1 MMPERVA
8 IERPN
13 SAHSDSTSSLRRLSS
28 AGRQQATPPRAPAGS
43 ETNAPAGGKKT
54 NAAALDGGACASE
67 ALGGRAWG
75 YHWRRRGHGVD
86 YLGP

>member
-13 SAHSDSTSSLRRLSS
+13 SAHSDSTSSLRLGWSP
-28 AGRQQATPPRAPAGS
+28 AATPSRAPAGS

-86 YLGP
+86 YLGQ